1 MKRNREVNMYMLGYN
16 LSNYNNASAIECFL
30 VDSFIRKIKI
40 ASKNMKSLYLAM
52 NVLQTSLIE
61 YRISIRKDQAS
72 RR

>member
-52 NVLQTSLIE
+52 NVLQTSLIG
-61 YRISIRKDQAS
+61 YRISIRNDQTS

>member
-40 ASKNMKSLYLAM
+40 ASKNMKSLYLDM